1 MSEGP
6 RIRHNRFEGYPLEVK
21 YDWMQQGAG
30 SGAVHPPADALR
42 AVHEAAE
49 QCRDRVARALADLGL
64 DWYGAAASA
73 LFDAARPSLEWAMGA
88 MTAAQTNLAGVAAHG
103 VDFAETKPKI
113 ESAQPVRQPGLADGA
128 AAAFNPLALLQI
140 QQDMHEQL
148 AANKARDDAA
158 NRALYAFETAAR
170 AQAESAPA
178 LPDPPRI
185 AVEAV
190 HTGPP
195 PTPPGGR
202 DRDRGR
208 REPPVVGPPARG
220 TEDPART
227 QPPTAADPG
236 PVDPGTSAVP
246 GNPADPADPTR
257 PADATRPQAA
267 APPALRPEPP
277 IPGVAAVGGGA
288 GFGGSS
294 VGFGATA
301 GLPGALGGPTHRGST
316 PRTPGPATTPT
327 PRVTP
332 SAPGKPGA
340 PGASLLQPPLTP
352 GTRREDDV
360 EHNTRYRTLSDEIY
374 GLDDLP
380 TVPPPVIGEGPEPS

>member
-30 SGAVHPPADALR
+30 SGAVHPPAEALR

-49 QCRDRVARALADLGL
+49 RCRDRVARALTGLGL
-64 DWYGAAASA
+64 DWHGAAATA
-73 LFDAARPSLEWAMGA
+73 LFDAARPSLDWAMGA
-88 MTAAQTNLAGVAAHG
+88 MTAAQSNLAGVSAHG

-113 ESAQPVRQPGLADGA
+113 ESAQPVCGPGLTE
-128 AAAFNPLALLQI
+128 AFNPLALLQI

-148 AANKARDDAA
+148 EANRARDDAA

-170 AQAESAPA
+170 AQAESVPA

-190 HTGPP
+190 HTAPP

-208 REPPVVGPPARG
+208 REPPTIDPPTRV

-227 QPPTAADPG
+227 QPPTGANPADPG
-236 PVDPGTSAVP
+236 NPALPANPADPV
-246 GNPADPADPTR
+246 NPADPADPTR
-257 PADATRPQAA
+257 PADATRPQTS
-267 APPALRPEPP
+267 APPAFRPEPP
-277 IPGVAAVGGGA
+277 IPGGTTAGVSN

-294 VGFGATA
+294 TGFFAT
-301 GLPGALGGPTHRGST
+301 PGIPGVQGGPGHRSAT
-316 PRTPGPATTPT
+316 PRTPAPTTTPT
-327 PRVTP
+327 QRATP

-340 PGASLLQPPLTP
+340 PGASPLPVPPTP

-360 EHNTRYRTLSDEIY
+360 EHTPRYRRLSDEIY